1 MGDVR
6 ATQFSKVLKSTSLK
20 QKQNPNSYNERAK
33 KMEYYLAI
41 KRNEGR
47 TSLVTQWLRIRL
59 PMQGTRVQG
68 LVREGPTCHRATK
81 PLRHNY

>member
-41 KRNEGR
+41 KRNKEVDTENGLEDMGWEGEA
-47 TSLVTQWLRIRL
+47 
-59 PMQGTRVQG
+59 G
-68 LVREGPTCHRATK
+68 EK
-81 PLRHNY
+81 